1 MENRERKTPRIELV
15 YFEGCPNAS
24 QAREN
29 LREAVEA
36 FSPALT
42 WSEWDLMEES
52 TPAAFRRFGS
62 PTILVDGKDVTGE
75 TVGTAAMACRADG
88 VPSVASITARISSYN
103 GRLSLAPKGEEHNG

>member
-1 MENRERKTPRIELV
+1 MKTPRIELV
-15 YFEGCPNAS
+15 YFEGCSTAS

-29 LREAVEA
+29 LREAVET

-42 WSEWDLMEES
+42 WSEWDCMEES
-52 TPAAFRRFGS
+52 TPAAFRSFAS

-88 VPSVASITARISSYN
+88 VPAVASIKARISS
-103 GRLSLAPKGEEHNG
+103 